1 MKVTARERNRERKE
15 EVKEGERKEDKYP
28 RRREKRSL
36 IFFFDSFN
44 AYV

>member
-1 MKVTARERNRERKE
+1 MKVTARERKE

-28 RRREKRSL
+28 RRIEKRSL
-36 IFFFDSFN
+36 IVFYFYSFN